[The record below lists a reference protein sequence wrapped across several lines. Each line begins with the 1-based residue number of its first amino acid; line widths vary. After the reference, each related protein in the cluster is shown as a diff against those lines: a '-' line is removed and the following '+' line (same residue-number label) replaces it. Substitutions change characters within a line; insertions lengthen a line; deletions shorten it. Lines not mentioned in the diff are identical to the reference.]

1 MGGDF
6 LVRFERMVEY
16 IRMLKEN
23 FGKDFY
29 IYFYI
34 IGVFVIEK
42 VFLKFYDVGLD
53 EIRFYL
59 DLFNLNL
66 KFFKVEIENIWK
78 VFDFDWDVGGEIF
91 LILG

>member
-53 EIRFYL
+53 EIRL
-59 DLFNLNL
+59 R
-66 KFFKVEIENIWK
+66 
-78 VFDFDWDVGGEIF
+78 
-91 LILG
+91 